1 MFFLTETTVGST
13 PTAATSASITE
24 VMELLKTIASFILD
38 MVVDVVDLVMSQPLL
53 IIPVGVVM
61 LRTVI
66 SVFRTLF

>member
-1 MFFLTETTVGST
+1 MFFLTETAGGST
-13 PTAATSASITE
+13 ATAATSASITE

-53 IIPVGVVM
+53 LIPVGVVM

>member
-1 MFFLTETTVGST
+1 MFFLTETTGGST
-13 PTAATSASITE
+13 PAAATSTSITE
-24 VMELLKTIASFILD
+24 VMELLKTIASCILD

-53 IIPVGVVM
+53 LIPVGVVM